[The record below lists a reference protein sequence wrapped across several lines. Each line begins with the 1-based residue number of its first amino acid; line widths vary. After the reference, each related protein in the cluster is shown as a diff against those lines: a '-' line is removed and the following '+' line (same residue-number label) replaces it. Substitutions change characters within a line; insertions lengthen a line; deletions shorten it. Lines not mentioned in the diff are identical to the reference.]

1 MNQHRLEVLRAFRE
15 SGWQQIPQELQAKHA
30 QRAISW
36 LVEKGFLERH
46 PEHFLTEVR
55 ITTPATTRLR
65 TPVAMS
71 RDGADHATCRTKT
84 CASSLAPTARPVTD

>member
-55 ITTPATTRLR
+55 ITNPGYDAL
-65 TPVAMS
+65 A
-71 RDGADHATCRTKT
+71 HAGGD
-84 CASSLAPTARPVTD
+84 VTGWG